1 MMAKPVLIL
10 DQYFRLVD
18 ELFSAETWRGLNE
31 TCEVVGGVDAEMPR
45 DAFLAALPGASFV
58 VAAHPALG
66 AEEIAGAPK
75 LKAVIEVSGAFQQGL
90 DYGACFAHGIDVLS
104 CAPGFRFAV
113 AEMALG
119 MILAGARGLVTEHEG
134 FRNGT
139 ERWLA
144 DNAETDFTLFGQ
156 SVGFVGYGM
165 IARET
170 HRLLAPFQP
179 KVTAHDP
186 WLKAAEVPLV
196 ALETVLTSSR
206 VVVITASPTAE
217 NRAMISAELVRRIPD
232 NTLVVLVSRAH
243 CVDFEALT
251 AAALEGRIRLAT
263 DVYPD
268 EPLAADHPIRRAP
281 NVILSP
287 HRAAAVD
294 GGRRPIGDA
303 ILHDLRAILAGS
315 DARDLKRADPR
326 RVASLSSAHKELTV
340 KPTA

>member
-1 MMAKPVLIL
+1 MAKPVLIL

-18 ELFSAETWRGLNE
+18 ELFSAGTWHGLNE
-31 TCEVVGGVDAEMPR
+31 ICEIVGGVNSEMPR
-45 DAFLAALPGASFV
+45 ETFLAALPGASFV
-58 VAAHPALG
+58 VAAHPALN
-66 AEEIAGAPK
+66 AEEIAGAPE

-90 DYGACFAHGIDVLS
+90 DYEACFARGIDVLS

-119 MILAGARGLVTEHEG
+119 MILAGARGLVTEHES
-134 FRNGT
+134 FRTGS

-170 HRLLAPFQP
+170 HRLLAPFAP
-179 KVTAHDP
+179 KVAAHDP
-186 WLKAAEVPLV
+186 WLRTAEVPLV
-196 ALETVLTSSR
+196 DLETLLTTSR
-206 VVVITASPTAE
+206 VVVITASPTTE
-217 NRAMISAELVRRIPD
+217 NRAMISAELVDRIPD
-232 NTLVVLVSRAH
+232 ETLVVLISRAH

-251 AAALEGRIRLAT
+251 AAALAGRIRFVT

-268 EPLAADHPIRRAP
+268 EPLAADHPIRGAA

-287 HRAAAVD
+287 HRAAAVQ
-294 GGRRPIGDA
+294 GGRLSIGDA
-303 ILHDLRAILAGS
+303 ILHDIRAILAGS
-315 DARDLKRADPR
+315 RDRQLKRADPQH
-326 RVASLSSAHKELTV
+326 VASLSCAHRELTV
-340 KPTA
+340 KPNA

>member
-1 MMAKPVLIL
+1 MTKPLLIL
-10 DQYFRLVD
+10 DQYFRLID
-18 ELFSAETWRGLNE
+18 ELFSADTWRALKE
-31 TCEVVGGVDAEMPR
+31 TCEIVGGVDAEMPR
-45 DAFLAALPGASFV
+45 ETFLSALPDASFV
-58 VAAHPALG
+58 VAAHPALN
-66 AEEIAGAPK
+66 AEEIAGAAK

-90 DYGACFAHGIDVLS
+90 DYEACFARGIDVLS

-119 MILAGARGLVTEHEG
+119 MILAGGRGLVTEHEG

-144 DNAETDFTLFGQ
+144 DNADTDFTLFGQ

-170 HRLLAPFQP
+170 QRLLAPFGP
-179 KVTAHDP
+179 KVTAYDP
-186 WLKAAEVPLV
+186 WLNAAEVPLV
-196 ALETVLTSSR
+196 DLDTVLTTSR

-217 NRAMISAELVRRIPD
+217 NRAMISADLVDRIPD

-243 CVDFEALT
+243 CVDFDALT
-251 AAALEGRIRLAT
+251 AAAVAGRIRFAT

-268 EPLAADHPIRRAP
+268 EPLAADHPIRRAA

-294 GGRRPIGDA
+294 RGRQPIGDA

-315 DARDLKRADPR
+315 DDRLLKRADPE

>member
-1 MMAKPVLIL
+1 MAKPILIL

-18 ELFSAETWRGLNE
+18 ELFSAGTWTALNE
-31 TCEVVGGVDAEMPR
+31 TCEIVGGVNSEMPR
-45 DAFLAALPGASFV
+45 ETFLAALPSASFV
-58 VAAHPALG
+58 VAAHPALT
-66 AEEIAGAPK
+66 AEEIAGAPN

-90 DYGACFAHGIDVLS
+90 DYEACFARGIDVLS

-119 MILAGARGLVTEHEG
+119 MILAGARGLVVEHEG
-134 FRNGT
+134 FRSGT
-139 ERWLA
+139 ESWVA

-156 SVGFVGYGM
+156 TVGFVGYGM

-170 HRLLAPFQP
+170 HRLLAPFAP
-179 KVTAHDP
+179 KVTAYDP
-186 WLKAAEVPLV
+186 WLETADVPLV
-196 ALETVLTSSR
+196 DLETLLTTSR
-206 VVVITASPTAE
+206 VVVIAASPTAE
-217 NRAMISAELVRRIPD
+217 NRAMVSAELVDRIPD

-243 CVDFEALT
+243 CVDFDALT
-251 AAALEGRIRLAT
+251 AAAVEGRIRFAT

-268 EPLAADHPIRRAP
+268 EPIASDHPIRGAA

-294 GGRRPIGDA
+294 RGRQPIGDA

-315 DARDLKRADPR
+315 DARELKRADPE